1 MEARGCLDLPPGTR
15 QFDFGDYMHVEN
27 TLLSLATHS
36 DQNPAIVVLGAAL
49 HVCSLPGPLLAN
61 NTETG
66 LHSHVDLHLWP
77 IIGRRMQSMRFPL
90 ARSCKGLLCAWS
102 ALSSQQAVSL
112 LLQEDVEEM
121 CKYVEAAA
129 HLPAVQPHQQGGDH
143 RRAGLRVEPRQVHLR
158 QRCAPPAP
166 RPVHAAR
173 WHLCLLCPEDWSLTS
188 REPSLQF
195 HRDAMLA
202 LARK

>member
-121 CKYVEAAA
+121 CKYVE
-129 HLPAVQPHQQGGDH
+129 
-143 RRAGLRVEPRQVHLR
+143 
-158 QRCAPPAP
+158 
-166 RPVHAAR
+166 RPLIFPLSNPTSKAEITAEQAYEWSHGKCIFASGAR
-173 WHLCLLCPEDWSLTS
+173 PLL
-188 REPSLQF
+188 
-195 HRDAMLA
+195 
-202 LARK
+202 LARCMRRGGICACCVLRTGR